1 MLKVLM
7 CSAEVE
13 PFAKTGGLGDVM
25 GSLPK
30 ALSRN
35 GVSVSVVMP
44 KYKVIPHE
52 YQHKMTRIKYSHVSL
67 GWREQYYG
75 VCSYKED
82 GVTYYFI
89 ENEYYFGGDSVYTN
103 TDLERFCFFEMAV
116 ASMLEDGDF
125 SFDVVHCHD
134 WQTGLIPAL
143 IKCRDIPV
151 KTVYTIHNLQYQGIF
166 PWNEVQ
172 DYLSLPYEY
181 FGDGRIEFYG
191 QVNFMKAG
199 ITFAD
204 KVTTVSETYAEE
216 IKYPYFGERLDGLI
230 VSRGDVTGIVNGVDY
245 DFYSPKNNEYL
256 FKKYTV
262 NNFKAG
268 KAENKA
274 ELQKL
279 LGLEQNPDVM
289 MIGMVGRLSRQKGL
303 ELVEY
308 VFDEIMGLGVQF
320 VIIGVGEPHFE
331 ELFRYYAWQYSG
343 RVSANIM
350 FQNDRAHKIYA
361 GADAFLMP
369 SLYEPCGL
377 GQIISLAYGTV
388 PIVRE
393 VGGLKDT
400 VRPYNA
406 ETKEGN
412 GFNFHAYNAHD
423 MLNAIKYALEIYNR
437 KPEWEAL
444 VETAMRCDFS
454 WDKSARLYEKL
465 YESAL
470 G

>member
-1 MLKVLM
+1 
-7 CSAEVE
+7 
-13 PFAKTGGLGDVM
+13 
-25 GSLPK
+25 
-30 ALSRN
+30 
-35 GVSVSVVMP
+35 
-44 KYKVIPHE
+44 
-52 YQHKMTRIKYSHVSL
+52 
-67 GWREQYYG
+67 
-75 VCSYKED
+75 
-82 GVTYYFI
+82 
-89 ENEYYFGGDSVYTN
+89 
-103 TDLERFCFFEMAV
+103 MAV

-361 GADAFLMP
+361 GADAFAGEREGDHDNP
-369 SLYEPCGL
+369 VVDAPESD
-377 GQIISLAYGTV
+377 A
-388 PIVRE
+388 E
-393 VGGLKDT
+393 VGQRVDFEFDFLVVGK
-400 VRPYNA
+400 
-406 ETKEGN
+406 
-412 GFNFHAYNAHD
+412 GFVVEWFLFGHGVFLD
-423 MLNAIKYALEIYNR
+423 RMERMRRMNR
-437 KPEWEAL
+437 MPVSRITLHWGG
-444 VETAMRCDFS
+444 VT
-454 WDKSARLYEKL
+454 
-465 YESAL
+465 
-470 G
+470 